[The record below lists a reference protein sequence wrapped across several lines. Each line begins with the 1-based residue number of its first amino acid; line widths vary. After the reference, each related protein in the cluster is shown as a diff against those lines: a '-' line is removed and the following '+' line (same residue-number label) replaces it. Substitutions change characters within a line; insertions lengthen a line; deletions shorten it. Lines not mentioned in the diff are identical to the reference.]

1 MSISM
6 SFSMTLCPFLSP
18 SPCLSIS
25 MSFSMVYLSIS
36 VYICLYLSTSV
47 YICLYLSISES
58 ICLYL
63 SISVYICLYLSLSV
77 YICLYLSLSVY
88 IRLYLSISVY
98 ICLYLSIS
106 VYICHYPSISV
117 YICLYLSISIFISI
131 SISTYLSI
139 YQSINQFIYD
149 INITQLSFT
158 EFLRFSE
165 SAIPSIP
172 QVTISTDL
180 EPAFVAL
187 GPSHLAT
194 GMNNRIW
201 FYSCADQVSAQCVN
215 EQEYIGSVESVS
227 LNGTHACV
235 PEIFGI

>member
-1 MSISM
+1 MSIY
-6 SFSMTLCPFLSP
+6 LHVFLYV
-18 SPCLSIS
+18 
-25 MSFSMVYLSIS
+25 F
-36 VYICLYLSTSV
+36 LYG
-47 YICLYLSISES
+47 
-58 ICLYL
+58 
-63 SISVYICLYLSLSV
+63 LSV
-77 YICLYLSLSVY
+77 I

-106 VYICHYPSISV
+106 IS
-117 YICLYLSISIFISI
+117 ISI